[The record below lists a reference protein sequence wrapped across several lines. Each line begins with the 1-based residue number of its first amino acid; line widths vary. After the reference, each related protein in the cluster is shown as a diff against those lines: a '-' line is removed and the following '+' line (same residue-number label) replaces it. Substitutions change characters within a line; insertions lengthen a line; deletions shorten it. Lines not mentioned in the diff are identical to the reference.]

1 MIRLVHP
8 DISQIIEFKENI
20 INVLVIENPIFFRD
34 FISDINYQIN
44 NLSGK
49 IILSNDYKVLNIS
62 KFIEIIVQF
71 YPFEM
76 NKKSIINKLNNNIE
90 KICIDDYNLECKEL
104 FSKIENLLNQLIVN
118 YDYPIKYDLFE
129 IEKLIKLANF
139 SFDNEY
145 DSLIEKLIDYMEIIR
160 GLECDKVFI
169 FVNIKSY
176 LTSDEIIMF
185 YEMIN
190 AKKLNVLILES
201 YDSLRLKYENKIIID
216 ESLCEI

>member
-129 IEKLIKLANF
+129 IDKLIKLANF